1 MTPTPLVQALRN
13 AGAVS
18 NDWVGK
24 SAVGLVRVYQV
35 GISAVMAPS
44 CRFFPSCSAYCIEA
58 IQVHGPWRGLAL
70 GARRIAR
77 CHPWNAGGVD
87 MVPVRRHS

>member
-13 AGAVS
+13 AGVRS

-24 SAVGLVRVYQV
+24 SAVGLVRVYQAA
-35 GISAVMAPS
+35 ISSVTAPS

-58 IQVHGPWRGLAL
+58 LQVHGPWRGFAL

-87 MVPVRRHS
+87 MVPVRRHP